1 MIDTSILSVDHPN
14 LNLFESF
21 FIFGVEKKDIIEVNN
36 LNKTQHDLLN

>member
-1 MIDTSILSVDHPN
+1 MQENSN

-36 LNKTQHDLLN
+36 FKKDST